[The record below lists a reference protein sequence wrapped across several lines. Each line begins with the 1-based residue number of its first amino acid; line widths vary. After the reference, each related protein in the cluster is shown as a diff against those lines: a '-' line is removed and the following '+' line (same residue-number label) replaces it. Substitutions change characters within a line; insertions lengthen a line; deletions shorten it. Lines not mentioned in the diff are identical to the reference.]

1 MAIEKLEQAEIEQV
15 SGAGLLGAVLYPLGV
30 NNPEGLA
37 FGGGGTLGFG
47 GAVRGLFTQ
56 LNLLGLGQLIILG
69 ESML

>member
-1 MAIEKLEQAEIEQV
+1 MAIEKLEQSEIEQV
-15 SGAGLLGAVLYPLGV
+15 SGAGLLGLLLYPLGV

-47 GAVRGLFTQ
+47 GAVRGVFSQ
-56 LNLLGLGQLIILG
+56 VVLLAPLLIMG

>member
-1 MAIEKLEQAEIEQV
+1 MAIEKLEQTEIAQV
-15 SGAGLLGAVLYPLGV
+15 SGAGALGVLLYPLGI

-37 FGGGGTLGFG
+37 YGGGGTLGFG

>member
-1 MAIEKLEQAEIEQV
+1 MAIQQLEQAEVAQV
-15 SGAGLLGAVLYPLGV
+15 SGAGALGALLYPLGI

-37 FGGGGTLGFG
+37 YGGGGTLGFG

-56 LNLLGLGQLIILG
+56 LGFLGLGDLIIMG